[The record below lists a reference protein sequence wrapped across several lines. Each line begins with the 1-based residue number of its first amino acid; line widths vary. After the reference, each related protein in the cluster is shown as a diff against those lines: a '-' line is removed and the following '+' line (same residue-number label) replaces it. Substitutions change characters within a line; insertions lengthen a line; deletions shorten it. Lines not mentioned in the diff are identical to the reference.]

1 MADPGITLNIYN
13 KPPQIDANQN
23 DNNDNNNQNETKENL
38 NEELPEDNIRID
50 STSAPRANDLQTMDN
65 TRNEMVNTIENNQ
78 SSIPPN
84 QQQQYQGRPM
94 QIYANQ
100 RPPVRPVQPMMVV
113 PVQQQVIPQYNVPYN
128 PYNPYPPQVIIP
140 QQVPRQQIK
149 NTNPETVII
158 KEGENKDNTAKNC
171 CGGFLA
177 GCCAVLTA
185 CCLLAL
191 CAGGGGGRRR
201 GRW

>member
-13 KPPQIDANQN
+13 KPPQIDANQS

-38 NEELPEDNIRID
+38 NNELPEDNIRID

-65 TRNEMVNTIENNQ
+65 TRNESIGTIENNQ

-94 QIYANQ
+94 QMYAYQ
-100 RPPVRPVQPMMVV
+100 RPPVGPVQPIMAV
-113 PVQQQVIPQYNVPYN
+113 PAQQQIIPQYNVPYN
-128 PYNPYPPQVIIP
+128 QYNPYQQQVII
-140 QQVPRQQIK
+140 QQQDPRQQIN
-149 NTNPETVII
+149 NTNPKTVII
-158 KEGENKDNTAKNC
+158 EERKKKDDTAKNC

-177 GCCAVLTA
+177 GCCTVLTA
-185 CCLLAL
+185 CCLLFL
-191 CAGGGGGRRR
+191 CAGGGGRRR
-201 GRW
+201 GR